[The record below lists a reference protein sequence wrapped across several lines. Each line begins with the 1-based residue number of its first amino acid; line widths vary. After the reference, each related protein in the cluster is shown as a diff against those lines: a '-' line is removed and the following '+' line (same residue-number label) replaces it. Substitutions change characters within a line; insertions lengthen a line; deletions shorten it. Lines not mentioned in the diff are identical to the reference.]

1 MLLERGS
8 PRQAARARQWARA
21 FTHKCVANFGLKER
35 RRARTVRTDDDLPA
49 TISKPTQSIGRQSPR
64 MPWELAETREFTM
77 TAIESTA
84 FGRLESEGRLLKPA
98 HKAPTKQAGR
108 FGFRGE
114 IAVSLDPPVNL
125 EAAFASARDG
135 ETTLSFLAG
144 SLGSYKQLPA
154 LVEMLGDSAGPGGK
168 YFIYVS
174 DLDRASR
181 YQIGFNDV
189 SLYVLPIDDT
199 SVYNELIDFLYLD
212 KTKMKK
218 FDTAEK
224 IDVIADGAEKYDQ
237 AYEVI
242 SYEEGLKRLGL

>member
-1 MLLERGS
+1 M
-8 PRQAARARQWARA
+8 
-21 FTHKCVANFGLKER
+21 
-35 RRARTVRTDDDLPA
+35 ARTA
-49 TISKPTQSIGRQSPR
+49 KPTKSIGRQSPK
-64 MPWELAETREFTM
+64 MSWDFPETRKFTM

-98 HKAPTKQAGR
+98 HKAPTNHAGR

-114 IAVSLDPPVNL
+114 IAISLDPPSNL
-125 EAAFASARDG
+125 AAAFAAARDG
-135 ETTLSFLAG
+135 ETALSFLAG
-144 SLGSYKQLPA
+144 SLESYKQLPA

-224 IDVIADGAEKYDQ
+224 IDVIVDGAEKYDQ